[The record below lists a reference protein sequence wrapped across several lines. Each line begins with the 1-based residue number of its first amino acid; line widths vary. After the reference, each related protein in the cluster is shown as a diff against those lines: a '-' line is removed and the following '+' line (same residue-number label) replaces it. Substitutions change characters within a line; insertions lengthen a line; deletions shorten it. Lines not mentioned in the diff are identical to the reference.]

1 MASRDETLVRSSLR
15 KRLKTASSSS
25 ETSAR
30 GSLNDLG
37 KQLRLYFKNSG
48 FQSVVQRTLRVHGL
62 VLEMQS

>member
-30 GSLNDLG
+30 GSFNDLG